1 MRIAVDAMGGDHAPR
16 EIVKGAAHAARD
28 LPGVTRVILVGD
40 RDAIERELSA
50 HGKRPAKIEISH
62 ASEVVGMGEAPA
74 QAIRRKKDS
83 SVSRAVDLVKAGEA
97 DAVLSA
103 GNTGALVVAATLKL
117 RTLAGVDRPA
127 LAAVMPTVKR
137 PFVLIDAGANPDCAA
152 KLLLQFA
159 IMGSVYAKVIL
170 GQERPVVGLMGI
182 GVEDSKGG
190 NETTRE
196 AFGLLRSSPL
206 NFRGNVEG
214 YDLFRGD
221 TDVVVCDGFAGNVVL
236 KTTEATARAIGHWM
250 RQEFT
255 AGVTQKLGALLLRQS
270 LRRMKAK
277 LDPESYGGAP
287 LLGVNG
293 ICIKTHGSSSAK
305 AVFHGIRVASESAHG
320 HINRQIEEWVAKA
333 AGANA

>member
-16 EIVKGAAHAARD
+16 EIVKGAVHAARD
-28 LPGVTRVILVGD
+28 LPGVSRIILVGD
-40 RDAIERELSA
+40 QRAIERELSA
-50 HGKRPAKIEISH
+50 QGECPASIEIRH

-83 SVSRAVDLVKAGEA
+83 SVSRAIDLVKAHEV
-97 DAVLSA
+97 DAALSA

-127 LAAVMPTVKR
+127 LAAVMPTIKR
-137 PFVLIDAGANPDCAA
+137 PFVLIDAGANPDCEA

-159 IMGSVYAKVIL
+159 VMGSVYAKIIL
-170 GQERPVVGLMGI
+170 GQEKPVVGLMGI
-182 GVEDSKGG
+182 GAEDSKG

-196 AFGLLRSSPL
+196 AFGLLRAAPL

-214 YDLFRGD
+214 HDLFHGD

-236 KTTEATARAIGHWM
+236 KTAEATARAIGHWM

-255 AGVTQKLGALLLRQS
+255 AGVTQKLGALLLRQA

-277 LDPESYGGAP
+277 MDPETYGGAP

-293 ICIKTHGSSSAK
+293 ICIKTHGSSSSK
-305 AVFHGIRVASESAHG
+305 AIFHGIRVASESAHR
-320 HINRQIEEWVAKA
+320 HLNRQIEELVAQA
-333 AGANA
+333 AGVSA

>member
-16 EIVKGAAHAARD
+16 EIVKGAVHAAHD
-28 LPGVTRVILVGD
+28 LTGVSKIFLVGD
-40 RDAIERELSA
+40 QHAIERELA
-50 HGKRPAKIEISH
+50 AYGKRPEKIEIRH
-62 ASEVVGMGEAPA
+62 ASEVVGMAEAPA
-74 QAIRRKKDS
+74 LAVRRKKDS
-83 SVSRAVDLVKAGEA
+83 SVSRAMDMVKAGEA

-117 RTLAGVDRPA
+117 RTLAGVERPA

-137 PFVLIDAGANPDCAA
+137 PFVLIDAGANPDCEA

-159 IMGSVYAKVIL
+159 VMGTVYVKIVL
-170 GQERPVVGLMGI
+170 GQETPVVGLMGI

-196 AFGLLRSSPL
+196 AFGLLRASPL

-214 YDLFRGD
+214 HDLFHGE

-236 KTTEATARAIGHWM
+236 KTAEATARAVGHWM
-250 RQEFT
+250 RKEFT
-255 AGVTQKLGALLLRQS
+255 AGVIPQLGALLLRQA

-277 LDPESYGGAP
+277 MDPESYGGAP

-320 HINRQIEEWVAKA
+320 HLNEQIEKLLAKA
-333 AGANA
+333 AGVNA